1 MLKADVIEIDLITKN
16 TKIYMNNQKDKVQAS
31 SKLK

>member
-1 MLKADVIEIDLITKN
+1 MLKADILEIDLITKN
-16 TKIYMNNQKDKVQAS
+16 TKVYMNSQKDKVQAS